1 MTKQLKENSANMDK
15 ALAEAKAVKDTFEA
29 DVRKAM
35 EPKLEEL
42 NALIK
47 KNYDDQKKR
56 MDLQDV

>member
-35 EPKLEEL
+35 EPNLKEL

-47 KNYDDQKKR
+47 KNYDD
-56 MDLQDV
+56 